1 MISGYILFLNIFYI
15 PAIPTYLMSDF
26 VISDILIFRKK
37 RLKKILFEF
46 KLFAYKPTVILAYT
60 FIVLYN
66 GQNIE

>member
-1 MISGYILFLNIFYI
+1 
-15 PAIPTYLMSDF
+15 MSDF

>member
-1 MISGYILFLNIFYI
+1 
-15 PAIPTYLMSDF
+15 MSDF
-26 VISDILIFRKK
+26 VISDILIFSQKK
-37 RLKKILFEF
+37 TKKIFFEF